1 MPFFSIVIPL
11 YNKET
16 FVENTLKSILSQSF
30 SDYEI
35 IIIDDCSTDGSLA
48 IAKKFE
54 DEKIRIIKH
63 SINKGLSASRNTG
76 IEHAKADYIA
86 FLDADDL
93 WKPFFLEKI
102 SELIQ
107 KFPNA
112 GMYGTDYEE
121 FYSEDLVLDTQ
132 KNLEGFKK
140 NEMKIVDD
148 FFISNSHQLIF
159 CFSSVVI
166 KKEVFKAVGLFD
178 ESITL
183 GEDVDFNIRANF
195 EYPLAYYNG
204 VCARYTI
211 FSENQI
217 TNSNINTKTIT
228 DFNKYEILAKKK
240 PSVKQYLDVNRYFLA
255 MDYKVAGNKSVYRKM
270 ASEIDQ
276 NNLSKKQVVLLKA
289 PILFVKWVR
298 KIKQLFLQKGVRL
311 TSFS

>member
-16 FVENTLKSILSQSF
+16 FVENTLRSVLSQTF

-35 IIIDDCSTDGSLA
+35 LIIDDCSTDGSLA
-48 IAKKFE
+48 IAKKFKNE
-54 DEKIRIIKH
+54 NIRIIEH
-63 SINKGLSASRNTG
+63 PVNKGLSASRNTG
-76 IEHAKADYIA
+76 IEHATADYIA

-93 WKPFFLEKI
+93 WKPFFLGKI
-102 SELIQ
+102 FEMIQ
-107 KFPNA
+107 LFPNA

-121 FYSEDLVLDTQ
+121 FYSEDLVLNTQ
-132 KNLEGFKK
+132 KNLDFKK

-166 KKEVFKAVGLFD
+166 KKEVFKAVGNFD

-195 EYPLAYYNG
+195 QYPLAYYNQ

-217 TNSNINTKTIT
+217 TNSSINNKTIT
-228 DFNKYEILAKKK
+228 DFNKYEVLAKKK
-240 PSVKQYLDVNRYFLA
+240 PSVKHYLDVNRYFLA
-255 MDYKVAGNKSVYRKM
+255 MDYKVAGNKIVYTKL

-276 NNLSKKQVVLLKA
+276 NNLSKKQVLLLKA
-289 PILFVKWVR
+289 PVFVVKWIR
-298 KIKQLFLQKGVRL
+298 GIKQLFLKKGVRL

>member
-16 FVENTLKSILSQSF
+16 FVENTLRSVLSQSF
-30 SDYEI
+30 SDYEVL
-35 IIIDDCSTDGSLA
+35 IIDDCSTDGSLA

-54 DEKIRIIKH
+54 NEKIRIIRH
-63 SINKGLSASRNTG
+63 AVNKGLSASRNTG

-102 SELIQ
+102 AELIQ
-107 KFPNA
+107 LFPNA

-121 FYSEDLVLDTQ
+121 FYSDDLILNTQ
-132 KNLEGFKK
+132 KNLEGFAK
-140 NEMKIVDD
+140 NEMKMVDD
-148 FFISNSHQLIF
+148 FYISNSHQLIF

-166 KKEVFKAVGLFD
+166 KKEVFKAVGNFD

-195 EYPLAYYNG
+195 QYPLAYYNR

-217 TNSNINTKTIT
+217 TNSSINNKTIT

-240 PSVKQYLDVNRYFLA
+240 PSVKHYLDVNRYFLA
-255 MDYKVAGNKSVYRKM
+255 MDYKLAGNKSVFRKL
-270 ASEIDQ
+270 ASEIDKKK
-276 NNLSKKQVVLLKA
+276 LSKKQLLLLKA
-289 PILFVKWVR
+289 PLFMVKGIR
-298 KIKQLFLQKGVRL
+298 KIKQLFLKKGLRL